1 MQHHGL
7 QDYVA
12 QDEHATVHDR
22 SMTTTES
29 LKAVKLGNNAE
40 GNPTK
45 HSVKDDGA
53 LSNLSVGKLNKTLST
68 FADAAREM
76 ETQLI
81 NATTNSD
88 IISPA
93 LVQRLAA
100 VKCEIDAEAAALAL
114 YKESNREEDTVQ
126 VVKRSMA
133 KLNDAKN
140 QFKVIAKML
149 KAMPPNP
156 IPAEE
161 ECDTVP
167 ASFS

>member
-1 MQHHGL
+1 MT
-7 QDYVA
+7 
-12 QDEHATVHDR
+12 AT
-22 SMTTTES
+22 EK
-29 LKAVKLGNNAE
+29 LKPVKRAKHAE
-40 GNPTK
+40 GMPTK
-45 HSVKDDGA
+45 HAVKDDGT
-53 LSNLSVGKLNKTLST
+53 LSNFNLGKLNKSLST
-68 FADAAREM
+68 FAEAAREM
-76 ETQLI
+76 EIQLI
-81 NATTNSD
+81 TATTNSN

-126 VVKRSMA
+126 VVQRSMG

>member
-1 MQHHGL
+1 MRLHGP
-7 QDYVA
+7 QDDVVA
-12 QDEHATVHDR
+12 NEVQKVHER
-22 SMTTTES
+22 SMTATETV
-29 LKAVKLGNNAE
+29 KAVKHVNFAVKEDGVVC
-40 GNPTK
+40 K
-45 HSVKDDGA
+45 HDGT
-53 LSNLSVGKLNKTLST
+53 LSNFNLGKLTKSLST
-68 FADAAREM
+68 FAEAAREM
-76 ETQLI
+76 EIQLI
-81 NATTNSD
+81 TATTNSN

-100 VKCEIDAEAAALAL
+100 VKCEIDAEAAGLAL

-126 VVKRSMA
+126 VVKRSMG
-133 KLNDAKN
+133 KLNDAKY

-167 ASFS
+167 ASLN

>member
-1 MQHHGL
+1 MRLHGP
-7 QDYVA
+7 QDDVVA
-12 QDEHATVHDR
+12 NEVQKVHER
-22 SMTTTES
+22 SMTATET
-29 LKAVKLGNNAE
+29 LKAVKHANLAVKEDGSVC
-40 GNPTK
+40 K
-45 HSVKDDGA
+45 HDGT
-53 LSNLSVGKLNKTLST
+53 LSNFNLGKLNKSLST
-68 FADAAREM
+68 FAEAAREM
-76 ETQLI
+76 EIQLI
-81 NATTNSD
+81 TATTNSN

-126 VVKRSMA
+126 VVKMSMG

>member
-1 MQHHGL
+1 MQHHEL

-45 HSVKDDGA
+45 HSVKDDGT
-53 LSNLSVGKLNKTLST
+53 LSNISVAKLNKTLST

-76 ETQLI
+76 ESQLI
-81 NATTNSD
+81 NATSNSD
-88 IISPA
+88 IISPV

-100 VKCEIDAEAAALAL
+100 VKCEMEAEAAALVL
-114 YKESNREEDTVQ
+114 YKENNLEDDTLLVL
-126 VVKRSMA
+126 RTSLG
-133 KLNDAKN
+133 KLTEARN
-140 QFKVIAKML
+140 QFKVITKML
-149 KAMPPNP
+149 KAMPQNP

-161 ECDTVP
+161 VCDTVP
-167 ASFS
+167 AVLT

>member
-1 MQHHGL
+1 MRLHGP
-7 QDYVA
+7 QDDVVA
-12 QDEHATVHDR
+12 NEVQKVHER
-22 SMTTTES
+22 SMTATETV
-29 LKAVKLGNNAE
+29 KAVKHANLAVKEDGVVC
-40 GNPTK
+40 K
-45 HSVKDDGA
+45 HDGT
-53 LSNLSVGKLNKTLST
+53 LSNLNLGKLTKSLST
-68 FADAAREM
+68 FAEAAREM
-76 ETQLI
+76 EIQLI
-81 NATTNSD
+81 TATTNSN

-100 VKCEIDAEAAALAL
+100 VKCEIDAEAAGLAL

>member
-1 MQHHGL
+1 MQHHEL

-45 HSVKDDGA
+45 NSVKDDGT

-76 ETQLI
+76 ESQLI
-81 NATTNSD
+81 NATSNSD
-88 IISPA
+88 IISPV

-100 VKCEIDAEAAALAL
+100 VKCEMEAEAAALVL
-114 YKESNREEDTVQ
+114 YKENNLEDDTLLVL
-126 VVKRSMA
+126 RTSLG
-133 KLNDAKN
+133 KLTEARN
-140 QFKVIAKML
+140 QFKVITKML
-149 KAMPPNP
+149 KAMPQNP

-161 ECDTVP
+161 VCDTVP
-167 ASFS
+167 AVLA

>member
-1 MQHHGL
+1 MT
-7 QDYVA
+7 
-12 QDEHATVHDR
+12 AT
-22 SMTTTES
+22 EN
-29 LKAVKLGNNAE
+29 LKAVKHGKPAHEMRTNHVVNDE
-40 GNPTK
+40 GT
-45 HSVKDDGA
+45 
-53 LSNLSVGKLNKTLST
+53 LSKLNLAKLIKILST
-68 FADAAREM
+68 FADAARDM

-81 NATTNSD
+81 TATSSSD

-100 VKCEIDAEAAALAL
+100 VKCEIDAEAAGLAL

>member
-1 MQHHGL
+1 MRLHGP
-7 QDYVA
+7 QDDVVA
-12 QDEHATVHDR
+12 NEVQKVHER
-22 SMTTTES
+22 SMTATET
-29 LKAVKLGNNAE
+29 LKAVKHANLAVKEDGSVC
-40 GNPTK
+40 K
-45 HSVKDDGA
+45 HDGT
-53 LSNLSVGKLNKTLST
+53 LSNFNLGKLNKSLST
-68 FADAAREM
+68 FAEAAREM
-76 ETQLI
+76 EIQLI
-81 NATTNSD
+81 TATTNSN

-100 VKCEIDAEAAALAL
+100 VKCEIDAEAAGLAL

-126 VVKRSMA
+126 VVKRSMG

>member
-1 MQHHGL
+1 
-7 QDYVA
+7 
-12 QDEHATVHDR
+12 
-22 SMTTTES
+22 MTAPAN
-29 LKAVKLGNNAE
+29 LKAVKHGKPAHE
-40 GNPTK
+40 MRTK
-45 HSVKDDGA
+45 HVVNDEGT
-53 LSNLSVGKLNKTLST
+53 LSKLTLAKLNKVLST
-68 FADAAREM
+68 FADAARDM

-81 NATTNSD
+81 TATSNSD

-100 VKCEIDAEAAALAL
+100 VKCEIDAEAAALVL

-126 VVKRSMA
+126 VVKRSMG

-140 QFKVIAKML
+140 QFKGIAKML

-167 ASFS
+167 ASFN

>member
-1 MQHHGL
+1 MRLHGP
-7 QDYVA
+7 QDDVVA
-12 QDEHATVHDR
+12 NEVQKVHER
-22 SMTTTES
+22 SMTATET
-29 LKAVKLGNNAE
+29 LKAVKHANLAVKEDGSVC
-40 GNPTK
+40 K
-45 HSVKDDGA
+45 HDGT
-53 LSNLSVGKLNKTLST
+53 LSNFNLGKLNKSLST
-68 FADAAREM
+68 FAEAAREM
-76 ETQLI
+76 EIQLI
-81 NATTNSD
+81 TATTNSN

-93 LVQRLAA
+93 LVQRLSA

>member
-1 MQHHGL
+1 M
-7 QDYVA
+7 
-12 QDEHATVHDR
+12 
-22 SMTTTES
+22 
-29 LKAVKLGNNAE
+29 
-40 GNPTK
+40 P
-45 HSVKDDGA
+45 
-53 LSNLSVGKLNKTLST
+53 T

-76 ETQLI
+76 EIQLI
-81 NATTNSD
+81 TATTNSN

-93 LVQRLAA
+93 LVQRLSA
-100 VKCEIDAEAAALAL
+100 VKCEIDAEAAALVL
-114 YKESNREEDTVQ
+114 YKESNREENTVQ
-126 VVKRSMA
+126 FVERSQGM
-133 KLNDAKN
+133 LNDAKN